1 MASVRVTL
9 GISSADVLTTAL
21 GLNVATTLTA
31 DSGTMI
37 RAKVADTSGAVA
49 ETSLGAAD
57 GTLNGITVY
66 KANDKDTSAYVYV
79 NNLAT
84 EFEDYIYLYN
94 ATDSDLT
101 YDALVES
108 SVAKIAGGEFAFIP
122 VAVDKTFRAYGTKVN
137 QIIEY
142 GVFGQ
147 DNPAN
152 TLG

>member
-9 GISSADVLTTAL
+9 GISSADVLSTAL
-21 GLNVATTLTA
+21 GLNVATTLVA

-37 RAKVADTSGAVA
+37 RAKVADTSGGG
-49 ETSLGAAD
+49 S
-57 GTLNGITVY
+57 GITVY

-84 EFEDYIYLYN
+84 EHEDYIYVYN
-94 ATDSDLT
+94 DTDSD
-101 YDALVES
+101 A
-108 SVAKIAGGEFAFIP
+108 SVAKIAGGQFAFIP
-122 VAVDKTFRAYGTKVN
+122 IAVDKTFKAYGTKAN
-137 QIIEY
+137 QVIEY